1 MINNICYYFI
11 IFIIYSFIGWSIEVI
26 GKLIE
31 KHRFINRGFL
41 IGPICPIYGF
51 GCLAIILLLSK
62 YKSDPII
69 LFFMA
74 IIICSII
81 EYLTSYIMEK
91 MFHVRWW
98 DYTRRKFNINGRICA
113 ETMIPF
119 GILGCFVLYI
129 VNPFFNS
136 IISKIPV
143 NNLNVIALIIFVI
156 YLIDNILSLTI
167 MFGFKGTLKTI
178 EKDGTEEITK
188 KVKEVLLKRNFLYKR
203 LIKAFPNIKNK
214 NERLEELKN
223 KINKEI
229 EKIKH

>member
-74 IIICSII
+74 IIICSIL

-136 IISKIPV
+136 ILSKISV
-143 NNLNVIALIIFVI
+143 MSLNVIALIIFLI

-188 KVKEVLLKRNFLYKR
+188 EVKEVLLKRNFLYKR

>member
-136 IISKIPV
+136 ILSKISV

>member
-74 IIICSII
+74 IIICSIL

-136 IISKIPV
+136 ILSKIPV
-143 NNLNVIALIIFVI
+143 MSLNVIALIIFLI

-214 NERLEELKN
+214 NERLEEIKN

>member
-51 GCLAIILLLSK
+51 RCLAIILLLSK

>member
-1 MINNICYYFI
+1 
-11 IFIIYSFIGWSIEVI
+11 
-26 GKLIE
+26 
-31 KHRFINRGFL
+31 
-41 IGPICPIYGF
+41 
-51 GCLAIILLLSK
+51 
-62 YKSDPII
+62 
-69 LFFMA
+69 
-74 IIICSII
+74 
-81 EYLTSYIMEK
+81 
-91 MFHVRWW
+91 
-98 DYTRRKFNINGRICA
+98 
-113 ETMIPF
+113 MIPF

-136 IISKIPV
+136 ILSKIPV

>member
-26 GKLIE
+26 RKLIE

-81 EYLTSYIMEK
+81 EYN
-91 MFHVRWW
+91 RG
-98 DYTRRKFNINGRICA
+98 NQ
-113 ETMIPF
+113 
-119 GILGCFVLYI
+119 
-129 VNPFFNS
+129 
-136 IISKIPV
+136 
-143 NNLNVIALIIFVI
+143 
-156 YLIDNILSLTI
+156 
-167 MFGFKGTLKTI
+167 
-178 EKDGTEEITK
+178 
-188 KVKEVLLKRNFLYKR
+188 
-203 LIKAFPNIKNK
+203 
-214 NERLEELKN
+214 
-223 KINKEI
+223 
-229 EKIKH
+229 

>member
-136 IISKIPV
+136 ILSKIPV

>member
-74 IIICSII
+74 IIICSIL

-136 IISKIPV
+136 ILSKIPV
-143 NNLNVIALIIFVI
+143 MSLNVIALIIFLI

-188 KVKEVLLKRNFLYKR
+188 EVKEVLLKRNFLYKR